1 MFRERISSFS
11 IIFFLAILG
20 MAAWL
25 IFLPQLQIIPV
36 VLICL
41 SFVVVLFV
49 NRIDIAFYITIVL
62 WMSRIAIPLGI
73 ASPFGEGGADLPLYE
88 LFTALLG
95 LCLLVRLAMR
105 QESMPNSPLK
115 IPMLVWFSLILL
127 TYFRN
132 PVFLGDLFGG
142 GGTGVIYHI
151 IYKFFLCAIFYIAA
165 AIILKTEVRIISTA
179 KTMFAVMAVGMLVMT
194 FMFLTGWNIPF
205 LTGGIAPWAIITTPH
220 EGGTVY
226 RITSMS
232 SYSSGLILVILCFGS
247 NLQRIVQ
254 VLFSLFLI
262 CSLVL
267 GGGRSSVI
275 VSFIYFLLSFI
286 IQHRTRWLVCSLSLL
301 LVVTISIVILLGT
314 RLPHTARRVTDFSSE
329 STTGIGGRLTM
340 AKESSEPIMK
350 RPLIGYGYG
359 QVQKYF
365 PNISKLIISGNPHS
379 GFLSVMLA
387 YGLVGLSIFL
397 WLFLTGIRTSWMLYK
412 NLEDGFLRQLM
423 LWISLHLSASLVIFF
438 VSAEIERNIITYLEM
453 GVISAVYAIFV
464 RERLPLCFGNGG
476 QSFFQHTT
484 NSEAVALLSERTV

>member
-1 MFRERISSFS
+1 MLRRRISSFS
-11 IIFFLAILG
+11 IIFPLAIFA

-25 IFLPQLQIIPV
+25 IFLPQMQIIPV

-62 WMSRIAIPLGI
+62 WMTLIAIPLGI

-88 LFTALLG
+88 FFTPLLG
-95 LCLLVRLAMR
+95 LCLLVRVAMR
-105 QESMPNSPLK
+105 QESISNSPLK
-115 IPMLVWFSLILL
+115 IPMLVWFSLIIL

-132 PVFLGDLFGG
+132 PVFLDDLFGE

-151 IYKFFLCAIFYIAA
+151 IYKFFLCAIFYLAA
-165 AIILKTEVRIISTA
+165 ATILNTEGRIILTA
-179 KTMFAVMAVGMLVMT
+179 KTMFVVMT
-194 FMFLTGWNIPF
+194 VGIMVMTVMFLTGWNIPF
-205 LTGGIAPWAIITTPH
+205 LTGGIAPWSIIATPH

-232 SYSSGLILVILCFGS
+232 SYSSSLILVILCFGS

-254 VLFSLFLI
+254 VLYSLFLI
-262 CSLVL
+262 CTLVL

-275 VSFIYFLLSFI
+275 MCFIYLSLSFI

-301 LVVTISIVILLGT
+301 LAVIFSVVILLGT
-314 RLPHTARRVTDFSSE
+314 RFPHTARRVTDFSPE
-329 STTGIGGRLTM
+329 STTGIGGRLAM

-359 QVQKYF
+359 QLQKYF

-379 GFLSVMLA
+379 GLVSVMLA

-397 WLFLTGIRTSWMLYK
+397 WLFLISIRTSWMLYK

-423 LWISLHLSASLVIFF
+423 LWITLHLSASLVIFF
-438 VSAEIERNIITYLEM
+438 ISAEIERNIITYLEM
-453 GVISAVYAIFV
+453 GVISSVYAMFV
-464 RERLPLCFGNGG
+464 REQLPLCFGNSG
-476 QSFFQHTT
+476 QYTT
-484 NSEAVALLSERTV
+484 QRLINNPMFEWITEKS

>member
-11 IIFFLAILG
+11 IICSLAILG
-20 MAAWL
+20 MTAWL
-25 IFLPQLQIIPV
+25 IFLPQMQIIPA

-62 WMSRIAIPLGI
+62 WMMRIAVPLGI

-88 LFTALLG
+88 LFTAFLG
-95 LCLLVRLAMR
+95 LCLLVRVAMR

-115 IPMLVWFSLILL
+115 IPMLVWFSLIIL

-132 PVFLGDLFGG
+132 PVFLGDLSSGG
-142 GGTGVIYHI
+142 GMGVIYHI

-165 AIILKTEVRIISTA
+165 SIILKTEERIILTA
-179 KTMFAVMAVGMLVMT
+179 KTMLVVMAVGMLVMI

-205 LTGGIAPWAIITTPH
+205 LTGGIAPWSIITTPH
-220 EGGTVY
+220 EGETVY
-226 RITSMS
+226 RIMSMS
-232 SYSSGLILVILCFGS
+232 SYSSSLILVILCFGS

-267 GGGRSSVI
+267 GGGRTSVI
-275 VSFIYFLLSFI
+275 MCFIYLSLSFI

-301 LVVTISIVILLGT
+301 LIFIFSVAMFLGT
-314 RLPHTARRVTDFSSE
+314 RLPHTAQRVMDFSTG
-329 STTGIGGRLTM
+329 STIGIGGRLTM

-350 RPLIGYGYG
+350 RPLVGYGYG

-379 GFLSVMLA
+379 GLVSVMLA

-397 WLFLTGIRTSWMLYK
+397 WLFLTSIRTSWMLYK

-423 LWISLHLSASLVIFF
+423 LWITLHLSASLVIFF
-438 VSAEIERNIITYLEM
+438 ISAEIERNIITYLEM
-453 GVISAVYAIFV
+453 GVISSVYAMFV
-464 RERLPLCFGNGG
+464 RERLPLCLGSSEQLFL
-476 QSFFQHTT
+476 QHTT
-484 NSEAVALLSERTV
+484 NSEKIAQLSERTV